1 MLSCKR
7 RNQGLPESKSCQHWC
22 LAAEIWL
29 PPVKDCSFVLLDFD
43 WKLLQGIAIA
53 QIPTVW
59 WQCNCLVCTE
69 SPVLAQLVSALH
81 LKDVATPDNRHNTD
95 RGSRALH
102 QTQDLSTGGVHLLKN
117 QPRFA
122 KQFKCTF
129 ATFPG
134 TTVGSLARASS
145 PNIRI
150 RRSPSWTKTLRTAIK
165 YLKSNFWHH
174 LELLSGKVF
183 VPHLGEKEGDCSWV
197 DHRACR
203 VVRRDRTLSAK
214 K

>member
-1 MLSCKR
+1 MTLFSIKCEFQMLSCKR

-69 SPVLAQLVSALH
+69 SPVLAQSVSALH

-102 QTQDLSTGGVHLLKN
+102 QTQDLSTGRVHLLKN
-117 QPRFA
+117 QNSWCAFCHLSWNHSGQSGKSLLA
-122 KQFKCTF
+122 QYTHQ
-129 ATFPG
+129 
-134 TTVGSLARASS
+134 TVTQLDKNFTW
-145 PNIRI
+145 P
-150 RRSPSWTKTLRTAIK
+150 IK
-165 YLKSNFWHH
+165 YLKSNF
-174 LELLSGKVF
+174 LSPSGT
-183 VPHLGEKEGDCSWV
+183 P
-197 DHRACR
+197 
-203 VVRRDRTLSAK
+203 
-214 K
+214 

>member
-69 SPVLAQLVSALH
+69 SPVLAQSVSALH

-102 QTQDLSTGGVHLLKN
+102 QTQDLSTGRVHLLKN
-117 QPRFA
+117 QPCF
-122 KQFKCTF
+122 QNSLNVLF

-150 RRSPSWTKTLRTAIK
+150 RRSPSWTQTL
-165 YLKSNFWHH
+165 LGQSNIWNLICWHH

-183 VPHLGEKEGDCSWV
+183 VPHLGEKEGDCSRV
-197 DHRACR
+197 DHRARR